1 MKNLAIVPAIFL
13 LSGCQGDKSNTELKY
28 TLSFHDSIC
37 FSTDKND
44 VLDYYRIEIYK
55 GGSYRMFAQKEDV
68 ALSYPDTCIR
78 PKLKKGYRYKLTYG
92 LNGKNYYDSL
102 FLNNDWKY

>member
-1 MKNLAIVPAIFL
+1 MKNVAIIPVIFL
-13 LSGCQGDKSNTELKY
+13 LSACQGDKSNDELRY
-28 TLSFHDSIC
+28 TLSFRDSIC

-55 GGSYRMFAQKEDV
+55 GGTYRIFAHKEDV

-78 PKLKKGYRYKLTYG
+78 PKLIKGYRYKLTYG
-92 LNGKNYYDSL
+92 INGKNYYDSL